1 MVRVWWKFYNY
12 FSFSPNSAKT
22 PDAFKVFIR
31 ANNFLPQLYDVFP
44 AADRLVH
51 VCAAVLPAQSES
63 ATPEDPRS
71 VLLSSVL
78 VAVAQNGAF
87 PCGHAAKHF
96 QQRWIHVS
104 N

>member
-1 MVRVWWKFYNY
+1 MVQVWWKFCNY
-12 FSFSPNSAKT
+12 FAFSQNSAKT
-22 PDAFKVFIR
+22 NDAFKAFIH
-31 ANNFLPQLYDVFP
+31 ANNFLSRLYDVFP
-44 AADRLVH
+44 ATDRLVH
-51 VCAAVLPAQSES
+51 VCAAVLPAQSKS